1 MQPQNDVETVV
12 VVSTLAGGKRGFAD
26 GQGSA
31 ARFDSPRGIAIDA
44 AGTLYVVDQGNYC
57 IRKMTPDGEVSTLAG
72 GGLAGGERGFAD
84 GQGRAARFSSPCG
97 IAIDAAGNLYVADK
111 YNHSIRKVTPDGEVS
126 TLAGGGDEGG
136 GCADGEGSVARFEYP
151 SDIAIDAAGNLY
163 VADFYNNRIR
173 KITPK
178 GEVSTLAG
186 GGPTGCDSGTYADG
200 QGSAARFHA
209 PSGITIDAAGNLYV
223 ADERN
228 NRIRK
233 VTPKGEVSTVVGDDW
248 RGFADGEGRT
258 ARSCVPRGI
267 TTDAAGNLYVVD
279 AVNNRIRKV
288 TPDGQV
294 SILAGSGENGFAN
307 GESSVARFKYPDSIA
322 IDAAGNLYVT
332 DTQNYRIR
340 KIERVS
346 RALSAMKGGARRK
359 QAPSEGV
366 QIHGWDKK
374 PRTMS
379 RFLKVGD
386 IFMLSLD
393 DGTYAAGRLLSKVS
407 TLGWGVEFFDLLLP
421 KPEVTAAQIES
432 AKRIGKP
439 VIINDYILFDCKKI
453 LHKPSGEWL
462 HYGDWRIVGHHHGFV
477 PGEERDVFFT
487 YGLGPFWKVDLFDN
501 ETQIT
506 EEEARTLP
514 LWVSHEDIQVKS
526 WLIPLLH
533 TPPEERPTD
542 FQRCYSWWPT
552 KEP

>member
-1 MQPQNDVETVV
+1 
-12 VVSTLAGGKRGFAD
+12 
-26 GQGSA
+26 
-31 ARFDSPRGIAIDA
+31 RFYSPFGIAIDA
-44 AGTLYVVDQGNYC
+44 TGNLYVADMQNDS
-57 IRKMTPDGEVSTLAG
+57 IRKVTPNGEVSTLAG
-72 GGLAGGERGFAD
+72 GEKGFAD
-84 GQGRAARFSSPCG
+84 GQGRAARFSSPFG
-97 IAIDAAGNLYVADK
+97 IAIDATGNLYVADRS
-111 YNHSIRKVTPDGEVS
+111 NHRIRKVTPDGEVS

-136 GCADGEGSVARFEYP
+136 GCVDGEGSVARFEYP

-163 VADFYNNRIR
+163 VADHDNNRIR

-186 GGPTGCDSGTYADG
+186 GGPTGCDSGAYADG
-200 QGSAARFHA
+200 QGSAARFNA
-209 PSGITIDAAGNLYV
+209 PSG
-223 ADERN
+223 
-228 NRIRK
+228 
-233 VTPKGEVSTVVGDDW
+233 
-248 RGFADGEGRT
+248 
-258 ARSCVPRGI
+258 
-267 TTDAAGNLYVVD
+267 
-279 AVNNRIRKV
+279 
-288 TPDGQV
+288 
-294 SILAGSGENGFAN
+294 
-307 GESSVARFKYPDSIA
+307 IA

-332 DTQNYRIR
+332 DEDNCRIRKVTPDGEVSTIAGSDWRGFADGEGSAARFYKPCGITADAAGNLYVVDLYNNRIRKVTPDGKVSTLAGSGEKGFADGEGSVARFKLPDSIAVDAAGNLYVTDTQNHRIR

-346 RALSAMKGGARRK
+346 RARSAVGGARRK
-359 QAPSEGV
+359 RAPSEGV

-374 PRTMS
+374 PRTM
-379 RFLKVGD
+379 RRYLKVGD

-421 KPEVTAAQIES
+421 RPEVTAEQIES

-453 LHKPSGEWL
+453 RIQSTGEWV

-487 YGLGPFWKVDLFDN
+487 YGVGPFWKVDLFGN

-506 EEEARTLP
+506 EKEARTLP
-514 LWVSHEDIQVKS
+514 LWVSHKDIEVKS